1 MISQASETRSDEI
14 TIGLQMAAMAKRE
27 GMAGKLPKNPPAYKP
42 KADPV
47 SDAIISVMQAE
58 GYVESTAGPIS
69 RAVSQHLGR
78 VVHTQTVIDRLRGCL
93 APQVKS
99 RNGIGRTTLWSLAD
113 ASHVTTSDRLAMAI
127 AEAEGGV

>member
-1 MISQASETRSDEI
+1 MISQESETRSDEI

-42 KADPV
+42 KPDPV

-58 GYVESTAGPIS
+58 GYVEGTAGPIS
-69 RAVSQHLGR
+69 RAVSQQLGR
-78 VVHTQTVIDRLRGCL
+78 VVHTATVFDRLRGCL

-99 RNGIGRTTLWSLAD
+99 RNGIGRTTLWRLSEKPR
-113 ASHVTTSDRLAMAI
+113 VTTSERLAMAI
-127 AEAEGGV
+127 SEALA